1 MLERFR
7 FFHVGLVALVGA
19 ASLAACSSGGCG
31 NCTVP
36 PFNATGAGAI
46 PTPTPTPLPPGV
58 TPTPTP
64 TPRPPGVTPTPT
76 PAPTPTPTP
85 SPSPS
90 PTLQALSCS
99 QRVTPLGAALA
110 PFAVLAGST
119 VTNVGNTFVTYAAGA
134 VTGSIHDDLIG
145 VFPGTAIT
153 GFPPGTDADGPNAIY
168 GAGFNTNVGPPS
180 AAQAALTTAYTAIS
194 GTAPTVVLTGTPDLS
209 TTSSGLSSC
218 GATGTL
224 TCPAGTFGAG
234 VFRAATTASIATANL
249 TLDGGGNPQSVFIF
263 EIGTSLTTVLNGV
276 AGGNV
281 LLINNASAC
290 NIYWTEGAAATING
304 ATFNGNLLTGPVDT
318 GTESITIGAT
328 TFNGRALAKTAVTIS
343 SPVTI
348 TNPGGN

>member
-1 MLERFR
+1 MNMLERSR
-7 FFHVGLVALVGA
+7 FFHVGLIALVGA
-19 ASLAACSSGGCG
+19 ASLAACSGGSSGCG

-36 PFNATGAGAI
+36 PFTAPGAGVI
-46 PTPTPTPLPPGV
+46 PTPSPTPLPPGV

-64 TPRPPGVTPTPT
+64 R
-76 PAPTPTPTP
+76 PTPTPTP

-90 PTLQALSCS
+90 PTLQVLACS
-99 QRVTPLGAALA
+99 QRATPLGAALA

-209 TTSSGLSSC
+209 TTSSGLSTC

>member
-1 MLERFR
+1 MKMLERFR
-7 FFHVGLVALVGA
+7 FFHVGLVALIGA
-19 ASLAACSSGGCG
+19 AALAACSSGGCG

-36 PFNATGAGAI
+36 PFNATGAGVI

-58 TPTPTP
+58 TPSPSPTP
-64 TPRPPGVTPTPT
+64 SRPPPT
-76 PAPTPTPTP
+76 ATPTP

-90 PTLQALSCS
+90 PTLAPLSCN
-99 QRVTPLGAALA
+99 QRATPLGAALA

-119 VTNVGNTFVTYAAGA
+119 VTNVGNTYVTYAAGA

-153 GFPPGTDADGPNAIY
+153 GFPPGVDADGPNAIY
-168 GAGFNTNVGPPS
+168 GAGFNTNTGPPS
-180 AAQAALTTAYTAIS
+180 AAQAALTTAYTTIS

-209 TTSSGLSSC
+209 TTSSGLSNC

-249 TLDGGGNPQSVFIF
+249 TLDGGGNPLSVFIF

-304 ATFNGNLLTGPVDT
+304 ATFNGNILTGPVDT

-343 SPVTI
+343 APVTI

>member
-1 MLERFR
+1 
-7 FFHVGLVALVGA
+7 
-19 ASLAACSSGGCG
+19 
-31 NCTVP
+31 
-36 PFNATGAGAI
+36 
-46 PTPTPTPLPPGV
+46 
-58 TPTPTP
+58 
-64 TPRPPGVTPTPT
+64 
-76 PAPTPTPTP
+76 
-85 SPSPS
+85 
-90 PTLQALSCS
+90 
-99 QRVTPLGAALA
+99 
-110 PFAVLAGST
+110 
-119 VTNVGNTFVTYAAGA
+119 
-134 VTGSIHDDLIG
+134 
-145 VFPGTAIT
+145 
-153 GFPPGTDADGPNAIY
+153 
-168 GAGFNTNVGPPS
+168 
-180 AAQAALTTAYTAIS
+180 LTTAYTAIS

-343 SPVTI
+343 APVTI